1 MLMKA
6 IKGWKCQG
14 YFSICHWIV
23 VIYHCNQI
31 LSQFL
36 LRLLAYFHFLPVVP
50 CWIFI
55 SITVQSSF
63 LSEVWYFFITFCSTT
78 NPLPLRFFCILQDT
92 LAYSW
97 LPCLIAQ
104 CSALSFKSFSVSPF
118 LLVWHG
124 CQYRHVNLFE
134 NRKCLFFIIL
144 LCYVLFVYLFWLESS
159 TFVPYK

>member
-78 NPLPLRFFCILQDT
+78 NPLPLRLFL
-92 LAYSW
+92 YSSRH
-97 LPCLIAQ
+97 PCLQ
-104 CSALSFKSFSVSPF
+104 LPALPHRSVLGFKSFSMSPF
-118 LLVWHG
+118 LLVGHG

-144 LCYVLFVYLFWLESS
+144 LYYVLFVYLFWLESS